1 MHFAEFTTSCFVDM
15 DLDYLTAR
23 WRNVRAGLLATIAKF
38 RDEELDFKPYAAA
51 WSVRQLMLHIA
62 HEEHGE
68 FAYGIVQ
75 SLGEFPPEYD
85 TRAFPTRAVINRLL
99 DSVHA
104 ETLEF
109 LNELTDADLERV
121 IATPWGASHRL
132 VEMIDHLIEHEVHHR
147 AELSLILGLLGR
159 EGFDA

>member
-1 MHFAEFTTSCFVDM
+1 MSSE
-15 DLDYLTAR
+15 YLLVR
-23 WRNVRAGLLATIAKF
+23 WRNVRAGLLDTLDKF

-75 SLGEFPPEYD
+75 MLMEFPPEYD
-85 TRAFPTRAVINRLL
+85 TQAYPTLAAINSLL
-99 DSVHA
+99 ESVHA
-104 ETLEF
+104 QTLNF
-109 LNELTDADLERV
+109 FDGLQDADLDRV
-121 IATPWGASHRL
+121 ITTPWGATYRL

-147 AELSLILGLLGR
+147 AELSLILGMLGR
-159 EGFDA
+159 EGFNA